1 MEFFEKDNHN
11 DDSDGANITL
21 CLWGNLAKNVRHKGL
36 DIPSLGFSFEL
47 PPELLKIN
55 CAVRI
60 LHTSFDNI
68 THLFCES
75 SVPLHWRIG
84 KKPVQGMCIHILYAI
99 VTVHLKKGKIH
110 LVLLEIFLFY
120 HIV

>member
-1 MEFFEKDNHN
+1 MEFFEKDNP
-11 DDSDGANITL
+11 DVDSDTADITL

-75 SVPLHWRIG
+75 SVPLHWKIG
-84 KKPVQGMCIHILYAI
+84 KKPVQGLCI
-99 VTVHLKKGKIH
+99 
-110 LVLLEIFLFY
+110 
-120 HIV
+120 